1 MSEQPTLLV
10 VDDEQVICEACRR
23 IFSRQGFQVEATTDP
38 RQGLTLAVER
48 PYAAILLDIKMPAMD
63 GIQFLERLR
72 EKKLDIPVLIMTG
85 YPSVPNAA
93 AAIRLG
99 ASDYITKPFT
109 PEEITQAVQR
119 VFQQSGQADSQ
130 DNGKTEPQ
138 PPPDETQTCLFF
150 GQSWLRLEPDGSAM
164 TGAVL
169 PVVHG
174 KQRQLQQIR
183 LPGIGEVVYQGL
195 PLAAVYLREE
205 APVVVLS
212 PVSGVV
218 AAVNEALLR
227 DPAPLVTD
235 PCASGW
241 IACICTT
248 RAEEELENCRPR
260 RVLLFST
267 DQGAVRKQTERLRSL
282 GCCVETSPS
291 LEAVD
296 LAKQPEETVL
306 LLDAAS
312 YGEAGPDMVAQVNH
326 TAPRLRIV
334 VLATADGKWESEYRK
349 QRIFYYAVEP
359 FADGEIVEILDAA
372 FQPHDSQRH
381 CPQERFKKALSE
393 ALSGIGITNRNGHK
407 VYLLAAPGLLRRC
420 EGLGGQ
426 IRQKLIEKMFPVVA
440 TPGDVPLTPSNLL
453 KMAGQ
458 YDRLMVLSAKDSGR
472 LPGTLAR
479 DTKAEIAAPGEG
491 AVRITTL
498 EVQPDA
504 VGSLDGLDER
514 VTEALAEHIVREMA
528 SY

>member
-1 MSEQPTLLV
+1 MTDKPTLLV

-23 IFSRQGFQVEATTDP
+23 IFSRQGFQVVTTTDP
-38 RQGLTLAVER
+38 RQGLSLALQHE
-48 PYAAILLDIKMPAMD
+48 YAVILLDIKMPAMD
-63 GIQFLERLR
+63 GIEFLERLR
-72 EKKLDIPVLIMTG
+72 ETKLDVPVLIMTG

-109 PEEITQAVQR
+109 PEEITQAVCR
-119 VFQQSGQADSQ
+119 VWKQAGEPGEESSSREEAEPSPAAP
-130 DNGKTEPQ
+130 GKS
-138 PPPDETQTCLFF
+138 LFF
-150 GQSWLRLEPDGSAM
+150 DQSWVRVEPDGSAM
-164 TGAVL
+164 IGAVL
-169 PVVHG
+169 PPVHR
-174 KQRQLQQIR
+174 KQTQLEKVR

-195 PLAAVYLREE
+195 PLAAVYLSEQ

-218 AAVNEALLR
+218 AAVNEALLH
-227 DPAPLVTD
+227 DPALLASD
-235 PCASGW
+235 PCGAGW
-241 IACICTT
+241 IACVCTT

-260 RVLLFST
+260 QVLLFST
-267 DQGAVRKQTERLRSL
+267 NRSAASQQAERMQLL
-282 GCCVETSPS
+282 GCAVEVAAS

-296 LAKQPEETVL
+296 LAQQPEETVV

-312 YGEAGPDMVAQVNH
+312 YGEAGPGMVARMNLA
-326 TAPRLRIV
+326 APRLRIV
-334 VLATADGKWESEYRK
+334 VLAPAGGKWESDYRA

-359 FADGEIVEILDAA
+359 FADGEIVDILDAA
-372 FQPHDSQRH
+372 FRPHDAQRR

-393 ALSGIGITNRNGHK
+393 GLSGIGITNRNGHK
-407 VYLLAAPGLLRRC
+407 VYLLAAPGLLRRG

-426 IRQKLIEKMFPVVA
+426 IRQKLIERMFPVVA
-440 TPGDVPLTPSNLL
+440 TPGDMPLTPSNLL
-453 KMAGQ
+453 KIAGQ
-458 YDRLMVLSAKDSGR
+458 YDRVMVLSAKDSGR

-514 VTEALAEHIVREMA
+514 VTEALAQHIVREMA